1 MPRYFFDFADANDV
15 YPDDQGTDLPDVEAA
30 KVEAAKALAAI
41 VKDKADGSDRSFA
54 MIVRTETGEVLL
66 HARIKF
72 EIEMAH

>member
-1 MPRYFFDFADANDV
+1 MPRYFFDFADANDL

-30 KVEAAKALAAI
+30 RIEAAKALAAI

>member
-15 YPDDQGTDLPDVEAA
+15 YPDDRGTDLPDVEAA
-30 KVEAAKALAAI
+30 RIEAAMALAAI
-41 VKDKADGSDRSFA
+41 VKDKADGSDHDFA

-66 HARIKF
+66 HARIRL

>member
-41 VKDKADGSDRSFA
+41 VKDKADGSAQDFA

-66 HARIKF
+66 HARIRL
-72 EIEMAH
+72 EIDMAH